1 VIAADIRH
9 RIEKGRLKP
18 GDRVPSIRKL
28 AAEWQV
34 AHATATKALA
44 ILRAEGVVEAIPGA
58 YTVVAGGP
66 GGVRGGRDSSRER
79 IVLAAIEIADAEG
92 LDAVSMRAV
101 AARLDGGTMSLY
113 HHVKGRSELVGLMA
127 ETALAGNAPMDDALR
142 GRARLES
149 AARSLWTTYRRHPW
163 LTRFDLGG
171 LRALS
176 WLAAHG
182 APVTRGPAEQGKGS
196 VTTLHHWVLLHG
208 LVRGLAADLF
218 GEKAR
223 SGAPGWFE
231 GEEKDLANDAEA
243 IFDLGLRRLL
253 DGVALG

>member
-1 VIAADIRH
+1 MIAADIRD
-9 RIEKGRLKP
+9 RIDAGRLKP
-18 GDRVPSIRKL
+18 GDRVPSIRKISV
-28 AAEWQV
+28 EWQV
-34 AHATATKALA
+34 AHATATKAMA

-66 GGVRGGRDSSRER
+66 GGGRGRRDNSRER

-101 AARLDGGTMSLY
+101 AAKVDNGTMSLY
-113 HHVKGRSELVGLMA
+113 HHVKGRSELVDLMA
-127 ETALAGNAPMDDALR
+127 ETALAGNTPVDDALR

-149 AARSLWTTYRRHPW
+149 AARSLWATYRRHPW
-163 LTRFDLGG
+163 LTRFDIGG

-182 APVTRGPAEQGKGS
+182 APVALGAAEQGKGS
-196 VTTLHHWVLLHG
+196 MTALHYWVLLHG
-208 LVRGLAADLF
+208 LVRGLASDLY
-218 GEKAR
+218 GEKAE
-223 SGAPGWFE
+223 SGAPGRCE
-231 GEEKDLANDAEA
+231 GEVTDLANEAEV

-253 DGVALG
+253 DGVAFA